1 MTPPPVTQPD
11 RMRLL
16 VPVSGFA
23 RFKSLNGRIEQIN
36 CRCQKRCGLEK
47 LVLIKLFKQCHCI
60 APDFQNGSMIGH
72 LSFLKHFPWNHTPL
86 A

>member
-1 MTPPPVTQPD
+1 MTSSIIPETYEGREQAMVKHA
-11 RMRLL
+11 LL
-16 VPVSGFA
+16 
-23 RFKSLNGRIEQIN
+23 KSY
-36 CRCQKRCGLEK
+36 LEK